1 MMKKNLLFIL
11 LFCTFTAV
19 AQKKQIE
26 LEDLWVKGTF
36 RVKSVPGIQAMA
48 NGASYTR
55 IENEKGAVVV
65 NIYDILTDTFQKQL
79 IPALT
84 FNKQS
89 LRYDDFQ
96 ISKDGSKVL
105 LFADAE
111 NIYRRSVLYHVY
123 VYDFSSKQLSLLFA
137 DKVLH
142 ASISPNSKD
151 IAYVFNNNLYVK
163 HLDND
168 VLTAITK
175 DGVKNEIIHGNCD
188 WVYEEEFEF
197 TKAYE
202 WSEKGTYIAFYKFDE
217 KDVPTYTIPMY
228 DGTYPTLYSYKYP
241 KAGFPNS
248 KVSIHTYNVA
258 NKELVSYSI
267 NNNADH
273 YFPRIK
279 WMNSDTHL
287 CVFEMNR
294 HQNELKLWD
303 VNVLNQ
309 ATDNFYTETS
319 DTYVEVSDNFMFTKN
334 GKWMLYTSEKDGYN
348 QLYKYDRNLN
358 LSIRITKGNIDI
370 ETIHAFDEQRNVVY
384 YTEATSTIQRK
395 LMAVNI
401 LSNKASCLTP
411 ESGTHAIQWL
421 EGNKYFVDKYST
433 INQVP
438 VISLKTSSGKL
449 VKVLESNI
457 ELANKMQQYDIAK
470 VELTSIP
477 SDFSYMKVPLNAW
490 VIKPSNFD
498 ATKKYPVLLY
508 QYSGPGSQ
516 EVADKFPIK
525 DFFWYQMLAQ
535 KGYIIVC
542 VDGVGT
548 GFRGAKFKKAT
559 YLQLGKYESED
570 QMNVAKYFASLS
582 YVDPSRIG
590 IWGWSFGGF
599 MSATCILKGNSI
611 FKTAVSVAPVTN
623 WRYYDNIYTERY
635 MRTPQENAA
644 GYDDNAPDQ
653 MAHLLKGNLLLIHG
667 TADDNVHV
675 QNEMSLINNLIKYN
689 KQFDSETY
697 PNRNHGIYGGSTRY
711 QLYKRITDYILKNL

>member
-1 MMKKNLLFIL
+1 MKKNLLFVL
-11 LFCTFTAV
+11 LFCSLGAF

-36 RVKSVPGIQAMA
+36 RVKSVPGIQALS
-48 NGASYTR
+48 NGTSYTR

-65 NIYDILTDTFQKQL
+65 NVYDILTDSFQKQL
-79 IPALT
+79 IPALS
-84 FNKQS
+84 FNKQA

-105 LFADAE
+105 LYADAE

-123 VYDFSSKQLSLLFA
+123 VYDFNTKQINQLFPH
-137 DKVLH
+137 KVLH

-151 IAYVFNNNLYVK
+151 VAFVYNNNLYVK
-163 HLDND
+163 YLETN
-168 VLTAITK
+168 VFKAVTE
-175 DGVKNEIIHGNCD
+175 DGFKNEIINGNCD

-202 WSEKGTYIAFYKFDE
+202 WSENGTYIAFYKFNE
-217 KDVPTYTIPMY
+217 MEVPTYTIPLF
-228 DGTYPTLYSYKYP
+228 DSTYPTLYSYKYP
-241 KAGFPNS
+241 KAGYPNS
-248 KVSIHTYNVA
+248 KVSIHTYHLA
-258 NKELVSYSI
+258 NKELVEYNI

-303 VNVLNQ
+303 INVLNQ
-309 ATDNFYTETS
+309 SADNFYTETS
-319 DTYVEVSDNFMFTKN
+319 DTYVEVNDNYIFTKN

-348 QLYKYDRNLN
+348 HLYKFDR
-358 LSIRITKGNIDI
+358 SKRISTAITKGSMDI

-384 YTEATSTIQRK
+384 YTEATATVQRK
-395 LMAVNI
+395 LMAVNV
-401 LSNKASCLTP
+401 LSNKATCLTP
-411 ESGTHAIQWL
+411 ENGTHAIQWL
-421 EGNKYFVDKYST
+421 EGNKYFVDKYSA

-438 VISLKTSSGKL
+438 VISLKTSAGKL
-449 VKVLESNI
+449 IKVLESNKD
-457 ELANKMQQYDIAK
+457 LADKMQQYDLSNVA
-470 VELTSIP
+470 LTTIP
-477 SDFSYMKVPLNAW
+477 AEFSYMKVPLNAW
-490 VIKPSNFD
+490 LIKPSNFD
-498 ATKKYPVLLY
+498 STKKYPVLLY

-570 QMNVAKYFASLS
+570 QLNVAKYFATLS
-582 YVDPSRIG
+582 YVDPNRIG

-599 MSATCILKGNSI
+599 MSATCILKGNAL